1 MCVKRRSLREAGRS
15 GRRKDRQ
22 KQSRKTHRM
31 LGIFP
36 GWLGPGA
43 VYTDFATIPFF
54 IFSIVKLFYD
64 RNLHKTRHAFFKI
77 NENNLRET
85 TMEGCNGQKRE
96 ALQASALL
104 SHGANSLH
112 PQSRTNSS
120 LWTAR
125 PWGTPGRSLCPGVR
139 NLPGCTLISKDS

>member
-1 MCVKRRSLREAGRS
+1 
-15 GRRKDRQ
+15 
-22 KQSRKTHRM
+22 M

-43 VYTDFATIPFF
+43 IYTDFATIPFF
-54 IFSIVKLFYD
+54 IFSIVKLFYYH
-64 RNLHKTRHAFFKI
+64 NLHKTRHAFFKI

-85 TMEGCNGQKRE
+85 TMEGCNDQKRE

-120 LWTAR
+120 L
-125 PWGTPGRSLCPGVR
+125 
-139 NLPGCTLISKDS
+139 